1 MEKIKIHN
9 ISEYDKEIALENL
22 DGIENVEIANVPWRE
37 YLRIQNYNKDKYK
50 MCEICIAEQK
60 KKYNGQTPI
69 TCTGLR
75 DYTTALK
82 PKYGDKLDSMLAQLD
97 EESSLELKSYFGVD
111 DWFKFNVRDEK
122 FYAYRWY
129 QDLITSCSAKQK
141 VVRCGRRIGKSYSII
156 MYLLYRIATAE
167 RELNIL
173 VAAPQVTMINE
184 ISDTLIDITNTLG
197 QEGFIVSK
205 RSSPILE
212 IKFFNGSVLKGI
224 TLSNDGKSA
233 RGKRADII
241 LIDETD
247 FVDKKAMDA
256 IEAVRLDNPNVE
268 LILTST
274 PKGEGNL
281 YNYSQ
286 AEQTK
291 EFHYPS
297 YVIPHYSDVE
307 DKALRA
313 SLSEVGF
320 AQEILALFGIDQ
332 DSVFQQHFIERSYPL
347 VIKEFYNE
355 DYVLANR
362 SRFIVLIG
370 VDWNHNQNGT
380 RIVVT
385 GYDKLVQRF
394 FVIEKRN
401 ISKLKYTQAVAVD
414 LVVELNR
421 KYDADHIMCD
431 EGFGIGQ
438 VTELRIKGE
447 EQYGKV
453 PIGHPDLKLVD
464 TMSVQFGSSLEIKD
478 PISNETLKKIT
489 KQYIVENAQKLL
501 ESSKLALDETQDNDL
516 IMQMKNYNILRTG
529 LRGNIYKPRDKKIGD
544 HDLDAYMLT
553 LFCFDKVYGIYIN
566 TQSVESV
573 SIIPSNNHFSGSRT
587 GNEDRPSLLNLSA
600 KSRRTHKQFQ
610 PRKRW

>member
-9 ISEYDKEIALENL
+9 ISDYNKEVALENL
-22 DGIENVEIANVPWRE
+22 DEIENVEVANVPWRE

-50 MCEICIAEQK
+50 MCELCIADQK

-75 DYTTALK
+75 DYTTALR
-82 PKYGDKLDSMLAQLD
+82 PKYGDKVDTIIGQLD
-97 EESSLELKSYFGVD
+97 DESALELKSYFGVD

-313 SLSEVGF
+313 SLSEIGF

-347 VIKEFYNE
+347 IIKEFYNE
-355 DYVLANR
+355 DYVLADR
-362 SRFIVLIG
+362 GRFIVLIG

-385 GYDKLVQRF
+385 AYDKLVQRF

-401 ISKLKYTQAVAVD
+401 ISKLKYTQAVAVN

-421 KYDADHIMCD
+421 KYHADHIMCD

-438 VTELRIKGE
+438 VTELRIRGE

-478 PISNETLKKIT
+478 PISNETLKKNT

-529 LRGNIYKPRDKKIGD
+529 IRGNVYKPRDKKIGD

-573 SIIPSNNHFSGSRT
+573 SIIPSNNHFSGFRAGS
-587 GNEDRPSLLNLSA
+587 EDRPSLLNLSA
-600 KSRRTHKQFQ
+600 KNRRTQKQFK